1 MIVGREK
8 RKKTRASIIK
18 SKDVTGNGLAT
29 AAQFQYRFVHL
40 PQQHVFVRVRRISF
54 VQGFAAASIC
64 CF

>member
-8 RKKTRASIIK
+8 RKKKLSIHHQK
-18 SKDVTGNGLAT
+18 QDVTGNGLAT

-54 VQGFAAASIC
+54 DQGFAAASIC